1 MSEESST
8 KEKEGLFVSFTLSR
22 LNSLELKVRETKQYQ
37 KIQARKTETYRQLEE
52 AIPEEMQADL
62 KRFAGLWEDMAHY
75 HSQYCY
81 SRGFDDGV
89 MFNSRILGK
98 SKIGGFHIRIEPQE
112 GG

>member
-8 KEKEGLFVSFTLSR
+8 EKKEEQFATFMSER
-22 LNSLELKVRETKQYQ
+22 LDSLEVEVRQTTKYQ
-37 KIQARKTETYRQLEE
+37 KVQARKTETYRQLGE

-62 KRFAGLWEDMAHY
+62 KRFTQLWEEMAYY

-89 MFNSRILGK
+89 MFHSRILGK
-98 SKIGGFHIRIEPQE
+98 SKIGSSHIRIEPQN